1 MRVNSS
7 GVHWCGV
14 ITAVLMTGACISMA
28 QEAGTRARLMPGA
41 ERKPA
46 VDFTLKDSAGKQ
58 RTLKD
63 YRGKILLLDFWA
75 TWCHGC
81 KQEIPL
87 FADLHRK
94 YRESGL
100 EIVGIS
106 MDDEGWKLVT
116 PFVESAAVPYEIVLG
131 DEKTA
136 KSYHI
141 DAMPDTFLI
150 DRQGRIAAVYY
161 GMVDREDIEKN
172 VQALLRGN

>member
-7 GVHWCGV
+7 GMRWWGV
-14 ITAVLMTGACISMA
+14 ITAVLMTGVCISMA
-28 QEAGTRARLMPGA
+28 QETGTRARLMPGA

-46 VDFTLKDSAGKQ
+46 ADFALKDSAGKQ
-58 RTLKD
+58 RSLKD

-81 KQEIPL
+81 KHEIPW
-87 FADLHRK
+87 FADLDRK

-100 EIVGIS
+100 EVVGIS
-106 MDDEGWKLVT
+106 MDDEGWKVVT
-116 PFVESAAVPYEIVLG
+116 PFVQSAAVPYEIVLG
-131 DEKTA
+131 DEKTS

-150 DRQGRIAAVYY
+150 DSQGRIAAVYY

>member
-1 MRVNSS
+1 MRVNSL
-7 GVHWCGV
+7 GVRWCGV
-14 ITAVLMTGACISMA
+14 ITAVLITGACISMA
-28 QEAGTRARLMPGA
+28 QETGTRARLMPAA

-46 VDFTLKDSAGKQ
+46 PDFALKDSAGKQ

-81 KQEIPL
+81 KQEIPW
-87 FADLHRK
+87 FADLDRK
-94 YRESGL
+94 YREPGV
-100 EIVGIS
+100 EVVGVS
-106 MDDEGWKLVT
+106 MDDEGWKVVT
-116 PFVESAAVPYEIVLG
+116 PFLKGAEVHYEIVLG
-131 DEKTA
+131 DEETS

-141 DAMPDTFLI
+141 DGMPDTFLI
-150 DRQGRIAAVYY
+150 DRQGRIAAVYN